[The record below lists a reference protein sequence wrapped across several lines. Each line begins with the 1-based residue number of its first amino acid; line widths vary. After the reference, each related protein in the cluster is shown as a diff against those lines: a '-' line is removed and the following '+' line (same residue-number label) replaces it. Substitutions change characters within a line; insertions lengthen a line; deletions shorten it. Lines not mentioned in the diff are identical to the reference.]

1 MFNPTSIL
9 NAFAEGE
16 LNNHWFGTATP
27 SYIIDHLKRHNA
39 DIKKLV
45 PKMLFTDDFDV
56 SPEDYDSLWPIL
68 YQAGY
73 LTIKGYDEEGKTYI
87 LDFPMRLRP

>member
-16 LNNHWFGTATP
+16 LNNHWFGTATS

-39 DIKKLV
+39 DIKRLA
-45 PKMLFTDDFDV
+45 PKTLFADDFDV

-73 LTIKGYDEEGKTYI
+73 LTIKDFDPQWNTYV
-87 LDFPMRLRP
+87 LD